1 MKAYSQNILIT
12 QVSQAWWISAGIE
25 GEVLI
30 WITALLCQ
38 ILASHPLYSSY
49 LPTHTVFNLG
59 RVFVSW
65 CGIFFSFFW
74 FHDDP
79 SVIVSWSSQ
88 RYAVIYNVPPVLW
101 IKNLIHYVAWS
112 HFPIFTRPQS
122 CKWLSFQPYSLSWQ
136 EQWFLSPLDD
146 NQQEINVLVLY
157 ELIADSM
164 TTKKPWT
171 KTGFL
176 SS

>member
-1 MKAYSQNILIT
+1 MSVTKMAIWHSIQI
-12 QVSQAWWISAGIE
+12 IE
-25 GEVLI
+25 KI
-30 WITALLCQ
+30 WQT
-38 ILASHPLYSSY
+38 
-49 LPTHTVFNLG
+49 
-59 RVFVSW
+59 
-65 CGIFFSFFW
+65 FFW
-74 FHDDP
+74 FHDDS

-136 EQWFLSPLDD
+136 EQWFLSTLVD

-164 TTKKPWT
+164 TTKNLELKLAFFHPNLW
-171 KTGFL
+171 KVL
-176 SS
+176 CVVSSVV